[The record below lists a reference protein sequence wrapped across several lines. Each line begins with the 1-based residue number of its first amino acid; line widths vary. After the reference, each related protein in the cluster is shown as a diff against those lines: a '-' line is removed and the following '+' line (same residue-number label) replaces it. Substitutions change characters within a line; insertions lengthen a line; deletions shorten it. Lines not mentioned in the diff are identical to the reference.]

1 MIKKLVQRATK
12 AVSNFAIEYPYT
24 TSAIIAWVLSFLMLL
39 IFYLKWKPLP

>member
-1 MIKKLVQRATK
+1 MIKKLFRKIINAIG
-12 AVSNFAIEYPYT
+12 NFAIEYPYT